1 MKTTIGMLLTGM
13 LFLATGVARAE
24 SGATAAE
31 PKAALTASASPTAAS
46 AEVKAGSGYEK
57 FAVTGEATSFPA
69 GTLVFAVSTVRGAEG
84 TTVRHIWKK
93 DGAELWT
100 ASLNIGAARWT
111 TSSRRLLNKA
121 GEYEVSVVG
130 ADGSELGK
138 VTFTIQ

>member
-13 LFLATGVARAE
+13 LALGAGMARAE
-24 SGATAAE
+24 SSAAPEPQAT
-31 PKAALTASASPTAAS
+31 PTASATPTAAS
-46 AEVKAGSGYEK
+46 AEVKAGTGYQK
-57 FAVTGEATSFPA
+57 FAVAGEAASFPA
-69 GTLVFAVSTVRGAEG
+69 GTLVYAVSTVSGAAG

-111 TSSRRLLNKA
+111 TSSRRLLQKP

-138 VTFTIQ
+138 VAFSVQ